1 MSGYDYLALCAA
13 KKTIFGEENIL
24 GKNLYRKKK
33 PFRQITTFIKF
44 VWPLFLVFRHFN
56 RYFLSKNDR
65 LMHLKPKTDHMNF
78 YECYDLATQV
88 YIFFDTDL
96 R

>member
-24 GKNLYRKKK
+24 GKNLNRKKK
-33 PFRQITTFIKF
+33 LF
-44 VWPLFLVFRHFN
+44 VKSQHSIISYALCFWASDTLIDSFLV
-56 RYFLSKNDR
+56 K
-65 LMHLKPKTDHMNF
+65 F
-78 YECYDLATQV
+78 YECNDLTTQV